1 MDSLVAQ
8 GVDKVILLAHMQQIS
23 VEKALAFRLMG
34 VEIIVAGGSNTILA
48 DANDRLRPGDEAED
62 TYPLRFDSP
71 TGEPVLLVNTDA
83 DYRYLGRL
91 IVGFN
96 DQGVVI
102 PDSVDPSISGAYAT
116 DEQGGRESGGQPI
129 AEVSRIADSLAEY
142 LAHFHVDT
150 SYNVLE
156 TPPLDDESIQ
166 NLAIPGK
173 QDTVF
178 SPR

>member
-8 GVDKVILLAHMQQIS
+8 GVDKVILLVHMQQIS
-23 VEKALAFRLMG
+23 VEKALASRLMG
-34 VEIIVAGGSNTILA
+34 VDIIVAGGSNTILA
-48 DANDRLRPGDEAED
+48 DTNDRLRPGDEAED

-83 DYRYLGRL
+83 AYRYLGRL

-142 LAHFHVDT
+142 LALFHVDT
-150 SYNVLE
+150 SYNVPE
-156 TPPLDDESIQ
+156 TPPLDDQRIQ
-166 NLAIPGK
+166 NLGIPGK

-178 SPR
+178 APR